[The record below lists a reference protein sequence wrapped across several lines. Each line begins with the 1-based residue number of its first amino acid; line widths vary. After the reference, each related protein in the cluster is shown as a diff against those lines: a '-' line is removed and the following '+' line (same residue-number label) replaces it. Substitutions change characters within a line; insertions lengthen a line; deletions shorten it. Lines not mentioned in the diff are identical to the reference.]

1 MKANSLDWLE
11 IAEYL
16 SLVGAVVGSV
26 AAVVSQQVIYA
37 AVPLSLSLLLN
48 LFNRYRWEQVSR
60 QSIAGLM
67 NQLDQKLASVKTLT
81 EGRVDA
87 LREDIAQLNQEAQK
101 IQGSQDIKGI
111 IAAMLQ
117 LQGQILTLEQSVQA
131 IAAQLEYLT
140 QPTSTQ
146 PGQPPPDAYPSR
158 TQEVGSAASEIRP
171 DPTLDPQ
178 EVLKRYQW

>member
-1 MKANSLDWLE
+1 MKANNLDGLE

-16 SLVGAVVGSV
+16 SLIGAVVGSV
-26 AAVVSQQVIYA
+26 AAVISQQVIYA

-60 QSIAGLM
+60 QSLASLIS
-67 NQLDQKLASVKTLT
+67 QLDQKLASVKNLT
-81 EGRVDA
+81 EERVDA
-87 LREDIAQLNQEAQK
+87 LREDIAHLNQEAQK

-140 QPTSTQ
+140 QTTTSQ
-146 PGQPPPDAYPSR
+146 PNQPSPDIYSSR
-158 TQEVGSAASEIRP
+158 SQTSASSEIK
-171 DPTLDPQ
+171 PTTSLDPQ
-178 EVLKRYQW
+178 EILKRYQW